1 MKQPELLPQRPSK
14 RLQRIT
20 LYPTLVTQHQ
30 FWLQLYNIGTCVFSV
45 HIYTLHGLE
54 VFTHFYMHQEI
65 NSMHAI
71 HVHQH
76 IGRGIYKVAVRCD
89 DLQYLQNIIIS

>member
-1 MKQPELLPQRPSK
+1 
-14 RLQRIT
+14 
-20 LYPTLVTQHQ
+20 
-30 FWLQLYNIGTCVFSV
+30 
-45 HIYTLHGLE
+45 